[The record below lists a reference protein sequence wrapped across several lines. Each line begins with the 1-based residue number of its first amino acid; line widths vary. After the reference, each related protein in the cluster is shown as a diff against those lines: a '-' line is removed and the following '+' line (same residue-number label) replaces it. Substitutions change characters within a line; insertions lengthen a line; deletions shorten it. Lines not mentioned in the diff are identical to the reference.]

1 MTIETQSR
9 PFDNRDK
16 SKKVSFSNHVA
27 LKSKAA
33 KGQPNPET
41 NHNTEQSDTIN
52 RSIFIFPMI
61 FVVLDFFF
69 LFFVLFSSGF
79 FFLVVFLPIIL
90 REEDVEPSLPPSIS
104 GLL

>member
-16 SKKVSFSNHVA
+16 CKKVSFSNHVA

-52 RSIFIFPMI
+52 HSIFIFPMI

-69 LFFVLFSSGF
+69 CFLFCFLPG

>member
-69 LFFVLFSSGF
+69 VFCFVFFRV
-79 FFLVVFLPIIL
+79 FFLVFFLPIIL